1 MDEFPVDEHRPNVN
15 SATIAGEVASVERG
29 PGQTPHLAFV
39 VKYHKTWPQGGTTTV
54 PLRGVVTGRRVTDL
68 AWLQPGMWIVVHG
81 ELTADGAVYGLQV
94 ERMAAARRRPA

>member
-1 MDEFPVDEHRPNVN
+1 MDEFPVEEHRPNVN

-29 PGQTPHLAFV
+29 PGQTPH
-39 VKYHKTWPQGGTTTV
+39 
-54 PLRGVVTGRRVTDL
+54 L